1 MTAVTA
7 RFRAAYR
14 RALRAFLDDGTETSL
29 RAAYELGRDA
39 VTHELG
45 LLDLVHTH
53 HEVLFAELE
62 ASPQR
67 DDSRQ
72 MIRAGADFLLEALS
86 AFEMV
91 RRGFTEARE
100 AVISERR
107 QAAMLRQLSTLLADA
122 SLVVH
127 ARSSVRE
134 VLQLVAEQARELT
147 HARWCLASAAS
158 VLGDPS
164 RTSAQAG
171 TAPGDLDELAR
182 EAFAAV
188 APDTGPTHVVSFETR
203 AGGGGSGSVAAP
215 LTALDGR
222 PIGVLAIGSRAGL
235 PFSELD
241 KAMLVHVAQVTA
253 AAIERAARYRP
264 GG

>member
-164 RTSAQAG
+164 RTSAHAG

-182 EAFAAV
+182 AAFAAV
-188 APDTGPTHVVSFETR
+188 APDTAPTHVVSFETR
-203 AGGGGSGSVAAP
+203 AGGSGGVAAP

>member
-164 RTSAQAG
+164 RTSAHAG

-188 APDTGPTHVVSFETR
+188 APDTAPTHVVSFETR
-203 AGGGGSGSVAAP
+203 AGGSGSVAAP

>member
-182 EAFAAV
+182 AAFAAV
-188 APDTGPTHVVSFETR
+188 APDTAPTHVVSFETR
-203 AGGGGSGSVAAP
+203 AGGSGGVAAP

-253 AAIERAARYRP
+253 AAIERAARDRP

>member
-188 APDTGPTHVVSFETR
+188 APDTAPTHVVSFETR
-203 AGGGGSGSVAAP
+203 AGGSGGVAAP

>member
-1 MTAVTA
+1 MSAVTA
-7 RFRAAYR
+7 RFRAAYG

-39 VTHELG
+39 VTQRLG

-67 DDSRQ
+67 DDSQ
-72 MIRAGADFLLEALS
+72 QVTRAGADFLLEALS

-127 ARSSVRE
+127 ARSSIRE
-134 VLQLVAEQARELT
+134 VLQLVAEQTRELT

-164 RTSAQAG
+164 PTISHAG

-182 EAFAAV
+182 QAYAAV
-188 APDTGPTHVVSFETR
+188 APDTGPPRVVSFETR
-203 AGGGGSGSVAAP
+203 SGESGNVASP

-222 PIGVLAIGSRAGL
+222 PIGVLAIGTRAGL

-241 KAMLVHVAQVTA
+241 KAMLVHLAQVTA
-253 AAIERAARYRP
+253 AAIERAARYQP
-264 GG
+264 GS

>member
-164 RTSAQAG
+164 RTSAHAG

-188 APDTGPTHVVSFETR
+188 APDTAPTHVVSFETR
-203 AGGGGSGSVAAP
+203 AGGSGGVAAP

>member
-7 RFRAAYR
+7 RFRAAYG

-45 LLDLVHTH
+45 LLDLVQTH
-53 HEVLFAELE
+53 HEILFAALE
-62 ASPQR
+62 TSPRR
-67 DDSRQ
+67 DDSLR
-72 MIRAGADFLLEALS
+72 MTRAGADFLLEALS

-91 RRGFTEARE
+91 RRGFAEARE

-127 ARSSVRE
+127 ARSSIRE

-147 HARWCLASAAS
+147 RSRWCLASAAS

-164 RTSAQAG
+164 QTTAHAG

-182 EAFAAV
+182 QAFAAV
-188 APDTGPTHVVSFETR
+188 APDTGPTRVVSFETR
-203 AGGGGSGSVAAP
+203 SGESGNVASP

-222 PIGVLAIGSRAGL
+222 PIGVLAIGTRAGL

-241 KAMLVHVAQVTA
+241 KAMLVHLAQMTA
-253 AAIERAARYRP
+253 AAIERAARYRLD
-264 GG
+264 G

>member
-182 EAFAAV
+182 AAFAAV
-188 APDTGPTHVVSFETR
+188 APDTAPTHVVSFETR
-203 AGGGGSGSVAAP
+203 AGGSGGVAAP

>member
-67 DDSRQ
+67 DDAREI
-72 MIRAGADFLLEALS
+72 IRAGADFLLEALS

-164 RTSAQAG
+164 RTSAHAG

-182 EAFAAV
+182 AAFAAV
-188 APDTGPTHVVSFETR
+188 APDTAPTHVVSFETR
-203 AGGGGSGSVAAP
+203 AGGSGGVAAP

>member
-72 MIRAGADFLLEALS
+72 RPCPHS
-86 AFEMV
+86 
-91 RRGFTEARE
+91 
-100 AVISERR
+100 
-107 QAAMLRQLSTLLADA
+107 
-122 SLVVH
+122 
-127 ARSSVRE
+127 
-134 VLQLVAEQARELT
+134 
-147 HARWCLASAAS
+147 RWFGAAS
-158 VLGDPS
+158 P
-164 RTSAQAG
+164 R
-171 TAPGDLDELAR
+171 
-182 EAFAAV
+182 
-188 APDTGPTHVVSFETR
+188 R
-203 AGGGGSGSVAAP
+203 AK
-215 LTALDGR
+215 R
-222 PIGVLAIGSRAGL
+222 
-235 PFSELD
+235 
-241 KAMLVHVAQVTA
+241 
-253 AAIERAARYRP
+253 
-264 GG
+264 

>member
-164 RTSAQAG
+164 RTSAHAG

-203 AGGGGSGSVAAP
+203 AGGSGGVAAP